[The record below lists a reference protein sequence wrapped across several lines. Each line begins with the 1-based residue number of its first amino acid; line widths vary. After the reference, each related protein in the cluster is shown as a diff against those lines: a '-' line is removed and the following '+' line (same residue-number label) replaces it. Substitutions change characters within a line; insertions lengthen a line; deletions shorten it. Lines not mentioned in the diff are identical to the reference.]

1 MDFLPPHQPQ
11 VEFSCLGGHG
21 LGGIVQGHVEGA
33 NVNPVSEIMNL
44 ITITRAFE
52 SINASM
58 KQNADSQK
66 NAIRTIGSNG

>member
-1 MDFLPPHQPQ
+1 
-11 VEFSCLGGHG
+11 
-21 LGGIVQGHVEGA
+21 VEGA